1 MYPIRRESVADLVYE
16 QIMEQIF
23 KGEWVPGSKIPSENE
38 LSKRLGVSRISIR
51 EAFQRLVSL
60 GILETRQG
68 DGTYVKEFTPGVYM
82 NPLIPLCVLDP
93 VDLMEVMEYRK
104 ITEIETIGLAAER
117 ATEADIDELQEIYA
131 KMEASRDDIKE
142 FAAEDLNFHLAIA
155 KASKNSLIIKVNQ
168 VVKNIL
174 SSSMSDIV
182 SSLGSDMGLY
192 YHKQL
197 IDTIISRDREVA
209 KKTMEEH
216 IDRTIEALQV
226 RLTR

>member
-117 ATEADIDELQEIYA
+117 ATEADIDDLEEIYA
-131 KMEASRDDIKE
+131 KMEASRGDIKE
-142 FAAEDLNFHLAIA
+142 L
-155 KASKNSLIIKVNQ
+155 
-168 VVKNIL
+168 VKNIL
-174 SSSMSDIV
+174 SLSMSDIV